1 MRTDDTGR
9 RQRTSVGARG
19 WPVNVYN
26 AAREISCWYYLDRKS
41 LLVYDH
47 NGRVVQLPVRG
58 LVGALRRRGLIPEVK

>member
-1 MRTDDTGR
+1 
-9 RQRTSVGARG
+9 
-19 WPVNVYN
+19 VNVYN